1 MTFYCRLVTSWCVVM
16 MNWAV
21 SSRFLLFANY
31 CLWFKEVYVCRWCKY
46 IGKIT
51 VVQRHQQ
58 LLYVTL
64 QFDVEIGTLKNYRCY
79 FPVHESVDIIT
90 VHNREM
96 AHSKQIN
103 QCDLAKKQET
113 RSFLNT
119 KKTRYNIY
127 YHLQQGISVHS
138 VCSYSVDTYM
148 L

>member
-1 MTFYCRLVTSWCVVM
+1 MTFYCRLVTSLRVVM

-31 CLWFKEVYVCRWCKY
+31 CLWFKEVYVCCWCKY

-58 LLYVTL
+58 LLYVIL

-103 QCDLAKKQET
+103 QCDLAKKQDT
-113 RSFLNT
+113 RRFLNT
-119 KKTRYNIY
+119 KKTWYSFTIYNNV
-127 YHLQQGISVHS
+127 SVSILCVHIQ
-138 VCSYSVDTYM
+138 
-148 L
+148 